1 VQWESAGRV
10 STRTLRGVRRG
21 DGRRFVDAWHTLA
34 HYEAVLTAERAF
46 NELLSRDGYFNRR
59 ALVTWASSVEPLLAR
74 IPQNADAL
82 FPSNGFGDAIRN
94 CRRFRDSGETIRQD
108 RNNDYV
114 QQQRVRHAA
123 LLTAVGGEYGL
134 TEEQSDAA
142 LRDED
147 SCLVVAGAG
156 TGKTT
161 TIIAKLRLLL
171 RAGMGRR
178 ERILALT
185 FARKAAR
192 EEVLNAPA
200 GPTERGQRER
210 DQPSVVRIR
219 ASWESEHEPWI
230 S

>member
-1 VQWESAGRV
+1 
-10 STRTLRGVRRG
+10 
-21 DGRRFVDAWHTLA
+21 
-34 HYEAVLTAERAF
+34 HYEEVLTAERAF
-46 NELLSRDGYFNRR
+46 NELLSRDADFNRR
-59 ALVTWASSVEPLLAR
+59 ALVTWVSSVGPLLAR
-74 IPQNADAL
+74 IPPTADGL
-82 FPSNGFGDAIRN
+82 FPPSRLGDAIRN
-94 CRRFRDSGETIRQD
+94 CHRFRDSGEAIRQD

-171 RAGMGRR
+171 RAGLGRR
-178 ERILALT
+178 ER
-185 FARKAAR
+185 
-192 EEVLNAPA
+192 
-200 GPTERGQRER
+200 
-210 DQPSVVRIR
+210 
-219 ASWESEHEPWI
+219 
-230 S
+230 